1 MSPINATYLQATPL
15 LDFNTPAIQTL
26 IAEKEWQSLTTSERI
41 GAIYHFIQNDVA
53 FGYNKRD
60 DIAASEVLKDGLGQC
75 NTKATLLM
83 ALLRATGIACRL
95 HGFTIDK
102 RLQKGAI
109 TGLLYIL
116 APRLIIHSWVE
127 VQHDKEWISLE
138 GFILDNGYLNSVQ
151 KRFPKATTFSGYAIA
166 TKNLQS
172 PNIAWCG
179 KNTFIQSE
187 GIVDDFGIFD
197 SPDTFYQAHGNNL
210 KGFKSFLYENILRH
224 SLNRRIDYIRSN
236 KL

>member
-1 MSPINATYLQATPL
+1 
-15 LDFNTPAIQTL
+15 
-26 IAEKEWQSLTTSERI
+26 
-41 GAIYHFIQNDVA
+41 
-53 FGYNKRD
+53 
-60 DIAASEVLKDGLGQC
+60 
-75 NTKATLLM
+75 M

-127 VQHDKEWISLE
+127 VKYLAEWVVLE
-138 GFILDNGYLNSVQ
+138 GFILDKAYLKSVQ
-151 KRFPKATTFSGYAIA
+151 KRFPQATTFSGYAIA

-172 PNIAWCG
+172 PRIAWCG

-197 SPDTFYQAHGNNL
+197 SPDAFYQAHGNNL
-210 KGFKSFLYENILRH
+210 EGLISFLFENFFRH
-224 SLNRRIDYIRSN
+224 SLNRRIDSIRIIKN
-236 KL
+236 

>member
-15 LDFNTPAIQTL
+15 LDFDTPAIQTL

-116 APRLIIHSWVE
+116 ARKVFLKHWYWLRNTLPANSYPFAPVNPYILM
-127 VQHDKEWISLE
+127 SL
-138 GFILDNGYLNSVQ
+138 
-151 KRFPKATTFSGYAIA
+151 
-166 TKNLQS
+166 LQ
-172 PNIAWCG
+172 
-179 KNTFIQSE
+179 
-187 GIVDDFGIFD
+187 D
-197 SPDTFYQAHGNNL
+197 
-210 KGFKSFLYENILRH
+210 
-224 SLNRRIDYIRSN
+224 
-236 KL
+236 

>member
-1 MSPINATYLQATPL
+1 MRSYR
-15 LDFNTPAIQTL
+15 
-26 IAEKEWQSLTTSERI
+26 SLMVIVRYSQRFRI
-41 GAIYHFIQNDVA
+41 
-53 FGYNKRD
+53 R
-60 DIAASEVLKDGLGQC
+60 
-75 NTKATLLM
+75 
-83 ALLRATGIACRL
+83 IACRL